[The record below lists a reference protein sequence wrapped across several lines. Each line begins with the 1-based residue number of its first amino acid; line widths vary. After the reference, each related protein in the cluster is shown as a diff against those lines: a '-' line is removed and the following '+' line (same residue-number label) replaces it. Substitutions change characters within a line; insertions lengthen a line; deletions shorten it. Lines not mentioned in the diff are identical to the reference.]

1 MFVHDLL
8 HHLRGR
14 DGNKTSLLCP
24 QKTRER
30 RVTLK
35 WRKRKRMQEKIATAE
50 MNIIDGVSPS
60 GKAQDFDSC
69 IPQFESGYSSSP
81 VIPVQVYKPV
91 PTF

>member
-1 MFVHDLL
+1 ME
-8 HHLRGR
+8 
-14 DGNKTSLLCP
+14 KE
-24 QKTRER
+24 QKDA
-30 RVTLK
+30 
-35 WRKRKRMQEKIATAE
+35 RKKIATAE

-81 VIPVQVYKPV
+81 VILVQVYKPV

>member
-1 MFVHDLL
+1 
-8 HHLRGR
+8 
-14 DGNKTSLLCP
+14 
-24 QKTRER
+24 
-30 RVTLK
+30 
-35 WRKRKRMQEKIATAE
+35 

-91 PTF
+91 PTFW